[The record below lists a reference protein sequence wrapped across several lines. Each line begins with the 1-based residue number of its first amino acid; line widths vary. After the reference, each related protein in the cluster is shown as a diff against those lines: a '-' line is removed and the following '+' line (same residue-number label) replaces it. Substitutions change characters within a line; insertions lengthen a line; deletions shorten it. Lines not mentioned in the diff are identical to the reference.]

1 MDRLGP
7 GWLWLY
13 GLAVAGCGRTHVTSL
28 LSVLPVIDVVS
39 VNVAGD
45 SLFSPFITGSVL

>member
-1 MDRLGP
+1 MYLGYNEER
-7 GWLWLY
+7 WL
-13 GLAVAGCGRTHVTSL
+13 AGCGRTHVTSL

-45 SLFSPFITGSVL
+45 RYLVHL